1 MMNKDTFEKLIKE
14 YQEYLYIL
22 ALAILRNETDA
33 EDAVCSAIVKGY
45 ERLSQLRDEGK
56 FKSWMISITR
66 NEALMMKRKQ
76 LYLPGDEAIE
86 NMLEPATDHPDE
98 LWDMIQRMP
107 EEYRVAIVLYYYH
120 NFSVQE
126 IADVLEIPIGTVK
139 SRLNRG
145 RKYLKND
152 F

>member
-1 MMNKDTFEKLIKE
+1 MISKDTFAKLIKD

-22 ALAILRNETDA
+22 AFTILRNETDA

-45 ERLSQLRDEGK
+45 EHLSQLKDEKK

-86 NMLEPATDHPDE
+86 NMLEPSTDHLDE
-98 LWDMIQRMP
+98 LWDLIQKMP
-107 EEYRVAIVLYYYH
+107 EEYRITIVLYYYH
-120 NFSVQE
+120 SFSIRE
-126 IADVLEIPIGTVK
+126 IADILEIPEGTVK

-145 RKYLKND
+145 REYLKKD
-152 F
+152 L